1 MKSFKQYINEEK
13 KSPRITLWLNPK
25 YLGATPHTDN
35 FDDIPN
41 QHVPITDI
49 KGIEPEDK
57 MNIPSS
63 QHNMQ
68 NIAKSIRNGE
78 NIPPILLRKHED
90 GYQILDGHHRFY
102 AHKLVGSPTIISKVV
117 PDEDIH
123 VRHDVP
129 K

>member
-13 KSPRITLWLNPK
+13 KRPRITLWLNPE
-25 YLGATPHTDN
+25 YLGATPHTD

-49 KGIEPEDK
+49 QGIEPEDK

-63 QHNMQ
+63 QHKMQ
-68 NIAKSIRNGE
+68 NIANSIRNGE

-90 GYQILDGHHRFY
+90 GYQVLDGHHRFY
-102 AHKLVGSPTIISKVV
+102 AHRLAGSPTVLSKVI
-117 PDEDIH
+117 PHKDIR
-123 VRHDVP
+123 VRHDIP